1 MYYKKIKSGLKNLF
15 KKDHISNEFVPYRKN
30 FKICGIEFE
39 IWIAD
44 STGKQWYDHNFWN
57 DAQEFQMLNKMVE
70 RGDHVLEFGLHHG
83 FSSTFMCAK
92 VGNMGK
98 YIGVELL
105 PKASLYTMANL
116 KLNEIGPNC
125 KVINAGG
132 GDKAGFISFSNEENA
147 NGYVKN
153 DNNGFQIEQITGD
166 SLLERLDNRVDCL
179 KIDVEGFEIKVLEG
193 CKKILN
199 LYPNIDIEIHT
210 ESIKSYEG
218 EITRIFELIDIE
230 KYDAYYFW
238 NPGTQYIDPTSHKL
252 KVFSVKDIP
261 ESGIVNLFLFS
272 KEKKTAEIVLEKE

>member
-1 MYYKKIKSGLKNLF
+1 MYRKIKNIVKNLF
-15 KKDHISNEFVPYRKN
+15 KKDRVGEEFVPYKKSFR
-30 FKICGIEFE
+30 ICEIDFE
-39 IWIAD
+39 LWIAD
-44 STGKQWYDHNFWN
+44 STGKKWYDHDYWN
-57 DAQEFQMLNKMVE
+57 DAPELQMLNKLVE

-83 FSSTFMCAK
+83 FISTFTCIK
-92 VGNMGK
+92 VGNKGK

-105 PKASLYTMANL
+105 PKASIYTMANL

-125 KVINAGG
+125 KIINAAG
-132 GDKAGFISFSNEENA
+132 GDKAGFISFFNEENA

-153 DNNGFQIEQITGD
+153 NNNGFQIEQITGD

-193 CKKILN
+193 CKKILD
-199 LYPNIDIEIHT
+199 LYPNIDLEIHT

-218 EITRIFELIDIE
+218 EITRIFELINIE

-252 KVFSVKDIP
+252 KRFSVKDIP
-261 ESGIVNLFLFS
+261 ASGIVNLFLFS
-272 KEKKTAEIVLEKE
+272 KEKRPVEIVLEKE